1 MPLGASTPLPT
12 LLSAAFAT
20 LAVTGCG
27 LTVNVGDDTTRR
39 TEEDTVPVDELE
51 AIDITTENGAVE
63 VRAGDDDEIT
73 IRSVFEESDEGDA
86 DSSIEVENDRLVVR
100 GECDAGWWQ
109 DCSVAFVVT
118 VPSSFRVD
126 VSTDNGRV
134 DVIGL
139 AGDVHVETDN
149 GRIGADDIRSATF
162 GAHTDNGR
170 ISLAFEEAPTTV
182 IAETDNGAIDIE
194 LPRLA
199 GDDAGYDVDTSTDNG
214 RVDVGVS
221 TDPRSEHRITAAS
234 DNGSIDVRHPANR
247 SAP

>member
-1 MPLGASTPLPT
+1 
-12 LLSAAFAT
+12 
-20 LAVTGCG
+20 
-27 LTVNVGDDTTRR
+27 
-39 TEEDTVPVDELE
+39 
-51 AIDITTENGAVE
+51 
-63 VRAGDDDEIT
+63 
-73 IRSVFEESDEGDA
+73 VFEESDEGDA

-118 VPSSFRVD
+118 LPSSFRVD

-139 AGDVHVETDN
+139 AGNVHVETDN
-149 GRIGADDIRSATF
+149 GRIGAEDIRSATF